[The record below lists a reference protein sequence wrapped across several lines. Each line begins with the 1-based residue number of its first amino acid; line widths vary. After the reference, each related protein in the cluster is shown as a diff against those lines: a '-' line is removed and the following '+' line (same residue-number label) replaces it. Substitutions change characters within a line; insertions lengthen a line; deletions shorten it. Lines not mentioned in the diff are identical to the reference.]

1 MCIAGLESTQY
12 GTQFLQTPRVHTCQ
26 AHAHSCDTV
35 AAPPATGVTTTRVRK
50 VVRSTHHPNAH
61 WPLQFACTPCTNVRF
76 HLPLRR
82 SCTRASTSAR
92 SAVLLLQQIR
102 EQLGVT
108 QLRDVAHSLRRGEGG
123 RVRVWQTALLSRRN
137 AAHACKRCSSRR
149 SLSVQTT
156 TSGERGAVVGSVST
170 CSRAHAV
177 KSCPPLSPRAGPHAS
192 RPWRRPP
199 RARSHSRAQRR
210 GTAETRRPAAPRPS
224 R

>member
-1 MCIAGLESTQY
+1 MEPRRHCVAHERRTVQTDDIDGPSLVLGSSRHRGDGARPPPLFRPAGAIAGGWTFWVG
-12 GTQFLQTPRVHTCQ
+12 GT
-26 AHAHSCDTV
+26 
-35 AAPPATGVTTTRVRK
+35 
-50 VVRSTHHPNAH
+50 
-61 WPLQFACTPCTNVRF
+61 
-76 HLPLRR
+76 
-82 SCTRASTSAR
+82 

-108 QLRDVAHSLRRGEGG
+108 QLRDVAHSLRRGEGE
-123 RVRVWQTALLSRRN
+123 RVRVRQTTLLSRRN
-137 AAHACKRCSSRR
+137 AAHTCKRCSSRR

-199 RARSHSRAQRR
+199 RAKSHSRAQRR
-210 GTAETRRPAAPRPS
+210 GEAETRLPASS
-224 R
+224 RAFSMMILSLSASGEVVLVM

>member
-1 MCIAGLESTQY
+1 MYIPVT
-12 GTQFLQTPRVHTCQ
+12 
-26 AHAHSCDTV
+26 
-35 AAPPATGVTTTRVRK
+35 PPALVSNDKSTSHPKRTKTVRYI
-50 VVRSTHHPNAH
+50 RANTQ
-61 WPLQFACTPCTNVRF
+61 QFPTFRCGSLPCTRG
-76 HLPLRR
+76 
-82 SCTRASTSAR
+82 STSAR

-123 RVRVWQTALLSRRN
+123 CVRVRQTAHLSRRN

-156 TSGERGAVVGSVST
+156 TSGERGAVVGSEST
-170 CSRAHAV
+170 CSRAHVV
-177 KSCPPLSPRAGPHAS
+177 KICPPLSPRAGPHAS

-199 RARSHSRAQRR
+199 RAKSHSRAQRR

>member
-1 MCIAGLESTQY
+1 MRTAV
-12 GTQFLQTPRVHTCQ
+12 FLN
-26 AHAHSCDTV
+26 TV
-35 AAPPATGVTTTRVRK
+35 AAPPATVSTT
-50 VVRSTHHPNAH
+50 STQSSKYVPPERA
-61 WPLQFACTPCTNVRF
+61 
-76 HLPLRR
+76 LPLAIAICMHTMHKRFPTFQLWH
-82 SCTRASTSAR
+82 SCTRGSTSAR

-123 RVRVWQTALLSRRN
+123 RVRVRQTALLSRRN

-177 KSCPPLSPRAGPHAS
+177 KRCPPLSPCAGPHAS

-199 RARSHSRAQRR
+199 RAKSHRRAQRR
-210 GTAETRRPAAPRPS
+210 GTAETRRPASS
-224 R
+224 RAFSMMILSLSASGEVVLVM